1 MLLPKPIVLAGLV
14 VAFLL
19 GYLIIWLDR
28 YREQNRP
35 MASHDPGAHDAVL
48 NKRAVINQRLA

>member
-19 GYLIIWLDR
+19 GYLIIWIDR

-35 MASHDPGAHDAVL
+35 MVCGDSSARDAVV
-48 NKRAVINQRLA
+48 NKGAVINQRLA